1 VPDAHGLTS
10 MSGERYRLR
19 AGRYAAEVV
28 QTGATLRVLTIDDRD
43 LILPFGLDEVRPHM
57 RGAVMVPWPGRIEDG
72 TYTFD
77 GEDHQ
82 LPLTEPASATAI
94 HGLMCWAPFTAV
106 EQADDHVRLVALL
119 LPQAGYPFALRCEI
133 TYALSDGGL
142 EVLVAAA
149 NVGDRPAPYGAANH
163 LYLVPGSGRVDDWI
177 LTLDAGSYL
186 TSPTPRFLPEGP
198 FAVEGSEA
206 DFRAGRPIG
215 SQELNHSFTRLGT
228 DEDGWAEARVTAP
241 DGNGVVLRCDSAA
254 PWLQVFSYDLP
265 ADASRTGL
273 AVEPM
278 TCPPDAFNSGV
289 DLVSLAPGDR
299 HEFSMSV
306 GAFDASTELATE
318 PQA

>member
-1 VPDAHGLTS
+1 MPDAHGLTS

-19 AGRYAAEVV
+19 SGRYAAEVV

-72 TYTFD
+72 QYTFD

-94 HGLMCWAPFTAV
+94 HGLLCWASFTAV

-119 LPQAGYPFALRCEI
+119 MPQAGYPFGLRCEI
-133 TYALSDGGL
+133 TYTLSDRGL
-142 EVLVAAA
+142 DVLVAAT

-163 LYLVPGSGRVDDWI
+163 LYLVPGGGRVDDWT

-198 FAVEGSEA
+198 FDVEGSDA
-206 DFRAGRPIG
+206 DFRTGRSIG

-228 DEDGWAEARVTAP
+228 DEAGWAEARVSCSRRQGRIAALRL
-241 DGNGVVLRCDSAA
+241 GRSVAAGVQLRPPYRCIPNRPGGRADDLSAGRVQ
-254 PWLQVFSYDLP
+254 L
-265 ADASRTGL
+265 RRR
-273 AVEPM
+273 
-278 TCPPDAFNSGV
+278 
-289 DLVSLAPGDR
+289 PGDAR
-299 HEFSMSV
+299 PRRQARILDERCRLRSIDGTV
-306 GAFDASTELATE
+306 TE
-318 PQA
+318 PHG